1 MGLGK
6 DGFAENRG
14 KTAKPPVA
22 GPKEV
27 AEPTILVGSL
37 ILSKIPMTSIDKTH
51 AQPRWFAL
59 INDKIVILPRQH
71 LTAGVVLTQA
81 EAPAG
86 HRLVRDHHSPHDPSF
101 DDSDGLDLAEGN
113 VFYTRAC
120 ADTTPGGHCPGPA
133 KLALAVDDRF
143 ELTAPREMAVTAILA
158 LFGLPQG
165 TKLFRDYES
174 PQDEPLLPD
183 GHVRFADGPVF
194 YSKAS
199 GPDLVTVTI
208 NNEKHQ
214 LPPGKVT
221 VAVLRKL
228 GNVPDGDELVQ
239 VIDRK
244 PHPLPDDGSVCIAGG
259 EEFLS
264 HPRCG
269 SSS

>member
-1 MGLGK
+1 
-6 DGFAENRG
+6 
-14 KTAKPPVA
+14 
-22 GPKEV
+22 
-27 AEPTILVGSL
+27 
-37 ILSKIPMTSIDKTH
+37 MTSIDKPH

-59 INDKIVILPRQH
+59 VNDKIVILPRQH
-71 LTAGVVLTQA
+71 LTAGVILIQA

-86 HRLVRDHHSPHDPSF
+86 HRLVRDHLSPHDHSF
-101 DDSDGLDLAEGN
+101 NESDGLDLADGN

-120 ADTTPGGHCPGPA
+120 TDAAASGPCLEPT

-143 ELTAPREMAVTAILA
+143 ELTAPREMAVAAILA
-158 LFGLPQG
+158 LFGLAPG

-174 PQDEPLLPD
+174 PQDEPLLAD

-194 YSKAS
+194 YSRTCGS
-199 GPDLVTVTI
+199 DLVTITI
-208 NNEKHQ
+208 NNGKHQ
-214 LPPGKVT
+214 VPPGKVT
-221 VAVLRKL
+221 VAALRKL
-228 GNVPDGDELVQ
+228 GHVPDGDELVQ